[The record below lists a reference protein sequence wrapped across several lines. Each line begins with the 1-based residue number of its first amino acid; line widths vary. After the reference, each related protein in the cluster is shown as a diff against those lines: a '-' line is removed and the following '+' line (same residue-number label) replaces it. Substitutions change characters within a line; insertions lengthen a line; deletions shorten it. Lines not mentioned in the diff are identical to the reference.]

1 MDTQLEQ
8 WRKAGGVSTEDMAAA
23 LGMQRGSLYRIL
35 NARQFPR
42 PETIARI
49 ASYTGGMVDANVL
62 AADWLRVHG
71 SGTDDDLEDM
81 LS

>member
-1 MDTQLEQ
+1 MDTHLEQ
-8 WRKAGGVSTEDMAAA
+8 WRKAGGVSTEAMAAA

-35 NARQFPR
+35 RATQFPR

-49 ASYTGGMVDANVL
+49 ADYTGGAVDANVL
-62 AADWLRVHG
+62 VADWLRVNA
-71 SGTDDDLEDM
+71 DPADNDLEDM